1 MAFLAQI
8 FDGKSR
14 IFFAQFVLKSNKKS
28 NGNIE
33 VLLKWTENKDVH
45 PCSEKSTIHN
55 ITEHRAIRAAAMF
68 LLMNAGITEHS
79 PHWEVDKE

>member
-14 IFFAQFVLKSNKKS
+14 IFFAQFVLKSNKKP
-28 NGNIE
+28 NGEVE

-45 PCSEKSTIHN
+45 PSSKKYTIYN
-55 ITEHRAIRAAAMF
+55 TTFPTLRDCPI
-68 LLMNAGITEHS
+68 
-79 PHWEVDKE
+79 